1 MVIQSVRSNVGGI
14 CNLVLFM
21 GLFAISVSPVG
32 AIPINTSGGGASI
45 KYPIN
50 IACECIF
57 TLYVDGVYVGE
68 GNKENY
74 DPVNWPFG
82 ISEWNNTKK
91 YYPVIYENEPKIVA
105 FNGIGGQYTVF
116 PNGFIMDMNDGKD
129 YTKYKEWKCKDF
141 SKTTEKTPPANWF
154 TYDYDDSGWDIST
167 SYGANYQNN
176 SFQIFESPRDF
187 ISLNAEWLWTKDNAD
202 ANIYCRKKNM
212 DTVVLT
218 SAPMVTTTI
227 VPPPVT
233 TIATM
238 VTSAPVVTSVPVVKT
253 TVAPLVTSV
262 PVVKTTV
269 APLVT
274 SVPVVKT
281 TVAHT
286 PVSTTIHPPVTT
298 TVTHLPVT
306 TTVTPL
312 LTSVPVIKTTIVH
325 PPVTTIIA
333 HPPVTTTITHPPVTT
348 SAPVST
354 TIHHP
359 VRTHPPTTTTVAP
372 LVTSVPVVKTTV
384 THPPVTTTVTHPPVT
399 TSAPVSTTIHHHVR
413 THPPTTTT
421 VAHLPVT
428 TTVAHLPVTTTVTP
442 LLTSVPVIKT
452 TIVPPPV
459 TTIIAHPPTT
469 TTITPLVTSVPVVKT
484 TVAHTPVSTTIH
496 PPVTTTVTHLPV
508 TTTVTPLL
516 TSVPVIKT
524 TIVHPPVTTIIAH
537 PPVTTTITH
546 PPVTTSAPVSTT
558 IHHPVR
564 THPPV
569 TTTITHPPVTTAVT
583 SVPVI
588 KTTVAHPLVTTT
600 ITPLVVPP
608 SVPPPIHPSPPIN
621 IKIVINNIKYSQ
633 GVSDKQLAHLL
644 ENIKF
649 YNHPQYQS
657 KYRNDHLDNNNLYR
671 TVLNAR
677 LDLIRHYEVLL
688 RHFERIERLKHE
700 SRDEDTDYK
709 IPRHSSDDSTS
720 KSNII
725 QSMIK
730 LNSRIK
736 HIEDSIHFIKGNHKY
751 LLLHILKTLKQQYKK
766 DTMKIFNI

>member
-1 MVIQSVRSNVGGI
+1 MVIQSVRSNGGGI

-21 GLFAISVSPVG
+21 GLFAMSVSPVG
-32 AIPINTSGGGASI
+32 AIPIQTSGYGSPSI

-82 ISEWNNTKK
+82 RSEWNNTKK

-129 YTKYKEWKCKDF
+129 YTEYKEWKCKDF
-141 SKTTEKTPPANWF
+141 SKTVEKAPPANWF

-176 SFQIFESPRDF
+176 SFQIFESPRDS

-202 ANIYCRKKNM
+202 VNIYCRKKNM

-218 SAPMVTTTI
+218 SEPI
-227 VPPPVT
+227 VAT
-233 TIATM
+233 TIAALPVT
-238 VTSAPVVTSVPVVKT
+238 TSAPVVTTSAPLVKT

-262 PVVKTTV
+262 SP
-269 APLVT
+269 PLVT
-274 SVPVVKT
+274 T
-281 TVAHT
+281 TITHPPATTIVTHPPAIT
-286 PVSTTIHPPVTT
+286 TAPVSTTIHQHMRTHPHITSTTVLPPVI
-298 TVTHLPVT
+298 

-312 LTSVPVIKTTIVH
+312 LTSAPVI
-325 PPVTTIIA
+325 
-333 HPPVTTTITHPPVTT
+333 
-348 SAPVST
+348 
-354 TIHHP
+354 
-359 VRTHPPTTTTVAP
+359 
-372 LVTSVPVVKTTV
+372 KTTV
-384 THPPVTTTVTHPPVT
+384 THPPATTTTAPLVTYPPVT

-413 THPPTTTT
+413 THPPVTTSAPVSTTIHHHMLTHPPAMTT
-421 VAHLPVT
+421 VTHP
-428 TTVAHLPVTTTVTP
+428 PMTTTVTP
-442 LLTSVPVIKT
+442 LVTSVP
-452 TIVPPPV
+452 
-459 TTIIAHPPTT
+459 ATT
-469 TTITPLVTSVPVVKT
+469 TVAPLVTSVPVVKT
-484 TVAHTPVSTTIH
+484 TVAH
-496 PPVTTTVTHLPV
+496 PPVTTTVTHPPM
-508 TTTVTPLL
+508 TTTVTPLV

-524 TIVHPPVTTIIAH
+524 TIAHTPVSTTIHHHMRTHPHITSTAVPPPATTTVAPLVTSVPVVKTTVAH
-537 PPVTTTITH
+537 PPVSTTIHHQMRTHPHITSTAVPPPATTTVAPLVTH
-546 PPVTTSAPVSTT
+546 LPVTTSAPVSPT
-558 IHHPVR
+558 IH
-564 THPPV
+564 
-569 TTTITHPPVTTAVT
+569 
-583 SVPVI
+583 
-588 KTTVAHPLVTTT
+588 
-600 ITPLVVPP
+600 
-608 SVPPPIHPSPPIN
+608 PIPRIN

-633 GVSDKQLAHLL
+633 GISDKQLAHLL

-671 TVLNAR
+671 TVINAR
-677 LDLIRHYEVLL
+677 LDLIHHYEILL
-688 RHFERIERLKHE
+688 RHLERLERLERLEHE

-725 QSMIK
+725 QSMIN

-751 LLLHILKTLKQQYKK
+751 LLLHILKNLKQQYKK

>member
-21 GLFAISVSPVG
+21 GLFAMSVSPVG
-32 AIPINTSGGGASI
+32 AIPIQTSGGDGSPSI

-105 FNGIGGQYTVF
+105 FNGEGGQYNVF

-141 SKTTEKTPPANWF
+141 SKTIEKSPPANWF
-154 TYDYDDSGWDIST
+154 AYDYDDNGWEIST

-187 ISLNAEWLWTKDNAD
+187 ISLNAEWLWTKDNAN
-202 ANIYCRKKNM
+202 ANIYCRKKNN

-218 SAPMVTTTI
+218 TAPPVVTTSVPVITTISPQPVTTTI
-227 VPPPVT
+227 APLVTHPPVT
-233 TIATM
+233 TN
-238 VTSAPVVTSVPVVKT
+238 APVSTIIHHHMRTHPHITSTVAPPLATTTVTHPPVTTTIAHPPATT

-262 PVVKTTV
+262 PLVKTTIAHPPVSTTIHPPVTTTV
-269 APLVT
+269 AHPPVSTTIHPPVT
-274 SVPVVKT
+274 T
-281 TVAHT
+281 IVAHT

-298 TVTHLPVT
+298 TVT
-306 TTVTPL
+306 PL
-312 LTSVPVIKTTIVH
+312 V
-325 PPVTTIIA
+325 A
-333 HPPVTTTITHPPVTT
+333 HPPV
-348 SAPVST
+348 S
-354 TIHHP
+354 
-359 VRTHPPTTTTVAP
+359 PT
-372 LVTSVPVVKTTV
+372 
-384 THPPVTTTVTHPPVT
+384 
-399 TSAPVSTTIHHHVR
+399 
-413 THPPTTTT
+413 
-421 VAHLPVT
+421 
-428 TTVAHLPVTTTVTP
+428 
-442 LLTSVPVIKT
+442 
-452 TIVPPPV
+452 
-459 TTIIAHPPTT
+459 
-469 TTITPLVTSVPVVKT
+469 
-484 TVAHTPVSTTIH
+484 
-496 PPVTTTVTHLPV
+496 
-508 TTTVTPLL
+508 
-516 TSVPVIKT
+516 
-524 TIVHPPVTTIIAH
+524 
-537 PPVTTTITH
+537 
-546 PPVTTSAPVSTT
+546 
-558 IHHPVR
+558 
-564 THPPV
+564 
-569 TTTITHPPVTTAVT
+569 
-583 SVPVI
+583 
-588 KTTVAHPLVTTT
+588 
-600 ITPLVVPP
+600 
-608 SVPPPIHPSPPIN
+608 IHPSPPIN

-671 TVLNAR
+671 TVINAR

-688 RHFERIERLKHE
+688 RHLERLERLEDE
-700 SRDEDTDYK
+700 SHDEDTDYK

-751 LLLHILKTLKQQYKK
+751 LLLHILENLKQQYKK

>member
-1 MVIQSVRSNVGGI
+1 MVIQSVRSNGGGI

-21 GLFAISVSPVG
+21 GLFAMSVSPVG
-32 AIPINTSGGGASI
+32 AIPIQTSGDGSPSI

-82 ISEWNNTKK
+82 RSEWNNTKK

-129 YTKYKEWKCKDF
+129 YTEYKEWKCKDF
-141 SKTTEKTPPANWF
+141 SKTVEKAPPANWF

-176 SFQIFESPRDF
+176 SFQIFESPRDS

-202 ANIYCRKKNM
+202 VNIYCRKKNM

-218 SAPMVTTTI
+218 SEPI
-227 VPPPVT
+227 VAT
-233 TIATM
+233 TIAALPVT
-238 VTSAPVVTSVPVVKT
+238 TSAPVVTTSAPLVKT

-262 PVVKTTV
+262 SP
-269 APLVT
+269 PLVT
-274 SVPVVKT
+274 T
-281 TVAHT
+281 TITHPPATTIVTHPPATTIVTHPPAIT
-286 PVSTTIHPPVTT
+286 TAPVSTTIHQHMRTHPHITSTTVLPPVI
-298 TVTHLPVT
+298 

-312 LTSVPVIKTTIVH
+312 LTSAPVI
-325 PPVTTIIA
+325 
-333 HPPVTTTITHPPVTT
+333 
-348 SAPVST
+348 
-354 TIHHP
+354 
-359 VRTHPPTTTTVAP
+359 
-372 LVTSVPVVKTTV
+372 KTTV
-384 THPPVTTTVTHPPVT
+384 THPPATTTVTHPPATPTVTHPPATTIVTHPPATTIVTHPPATTTTAPLVTYPPVT

-413 THPPTTTT
+413 THPPVTTSAPVSTTIHHHMLTHPPAMTT
-421 VAHLPVT
+421 VTHP
-428 TTVAHLPVTTTVTP
+428 PMTTTVTP
-442 LLTSVPVIKT
+442 LVTSVP
-452 TIVPPPV
+452 
-459 TTIIAHPPTT
+459 ATT
-469 TTITPLVTSVPVVKT
+469 TVAPLVTSVPVVKT
-484 TVAHTPVSTTIH
+484 TVAHPPVSTTIH
-496 PPVTTTVTHLPV
+496 HQMRTHPHITSTAVPPPATTTVAPLVTHL
-508 TTTVTPLL
+508 
-516 TSVPVIKT
+516 
-524 TIVHPPVTTIIAH
+524 
-537 PPVTTTITH
+537 
-546 PPVTTSAPVSTT
+546 PVTTSAPVSPT
-558 IHHPVR
+558 IH
-564 THPPV
+564 
-569 TTTITHPPVTTAVT
+569 
-583 SVPVI
+583 
-588 KTTVAHPLVTTT
+588 
-600 ITPLVVPP
+600 
-608 SVPPPIHPSPPIN
+608 PIPRIN

-633 GVSDKQLAHLL
+633 GISDKQLAHLL

-671 TVLNAR
+671 TVINAR
-677 LDLIRHYEVLL
+677 LDLIHHYEILL
-688 RHFERIERLKHE
+688 RHLERLERLERLEHE

-725 QSMIK
+725 QSMIN

-751 LLLHILKTLKQQYKK
+751 LLLHILKNLKQQYKK

>member
-312 LTSVPVIKTTIVH
+312 LTSVPVIKTTIVP

-354 TIHHP
+354 TIHH
-359 VRTHPPTTTTVAP
+359 H
-372 LVTSVPVVKTTV
+372 
-384 THPPVTTTVTHPPVT
+384 
-399 TSAPVSTTIHHHVR
+399 
-413 THPPTTTT
+413 
-421 VAHLPVT
+421 
-428 TTVAHLPVTTTVTP
+428 
-442 LLTSVPVIKT
+442 
-452 TIVPPPV
+452 
-459 TTIIAHPPTT
+459 
-469 TTITPLVTSVPVVKT
+469 
-484 TVAHTPVSTTIH
+484 
-496 PPVTTTVTHLPV
+496 
-508 TTTVTPLL
+508 
-516 TSVPVIKT
+516 
-524 TIVHPPVTTIIAH
+524 
-537 PPVTTTITH
+537 
-546 PPVTTSAPVSTT
+546 
-558 IHHPVR
+558 VR

>member
-1 MVIQSVRSNVGGI
+1 VGGI

-21 GLFAISVSPVG
+21 GLFAMSVSSVG
-32 AIPINTSGGGASI
+32 ADGGSANI

-50 IACECIF
+50 VACECIF

-82 ISEWNNTKK
+82 RSEWNNTKK
-91 YYPVIYENEPKIVA
+91 YYPVIYENEPKVVA

-116 PNGFIMDMNDGKD
+116 PNGFIMDMNDGND
-129 YTKYKEWKCKDF
+129 YTEYKEWKCKDF
-141 SKTTEKTPPANWF
+141 SKTTEKSPPANWF

-218 SAPMVTTTI
+218 SAP
-227 VPPPVT
+227 PVT
-233 TIATM
+233 TSAAPPAT
-238 VTSAPVVTSVPVVKT
+238 T
-253 TVAPLVTSV
+253 TVTRPPAT
-262 PVVKTTV
+262 TTV
-269 APLVT
+269 T
-274 SVPVVKT
+274 R
-281 TVAHT
+281 
-286 PVSTTIHPPVTT
+286 PPVTT
-298 TVTHLPVT
+298 TVTHPPATTTVTHPPATTSPPVSKTIHHHMRTHPHITSTAVPPPATTTTTVTHPPATTTTTVTHPPATTTTTVTHTPATTTTTVTHTPATTTTTVMHPPATTTTVTHPPATTSAPVSKTIHQHMRTHPHITSTAVPPPVT
-306 TTVTPL
+306 TTVTHPPAT
-312 LTSVPVIKTTIVH
+312 TSAPVSKTIHQHMRTHQPATTTVTHPPTTTSAPVTTATVTHPPATTIV
-325 PPVTTIIA
+325 
-333 HPPVTTTITHPPVTT
+333 THPPATT

-354 TIHHP
+354 TIHQHM
-359 VRTHPPTTTTVAP
+359 RTHPHITSTAVPPPVTTVLTRP
-372 LVTSVPVVKTTV
+372 LAKT
-384 THPPVTTTVTHPPVT
+384 TTTVTHPPAT
-399 TSAPVSTTIHHHVR
+399 TSTTVSKTIHHHMR
-413 THPPTTTT
+413 TSPP
-421 VAHLPVT
+421 VS
-428 TTVAHLPVTTTVTP
+428 
-442 LLTSVPVIKT
+442 LTSP
-452 TIVPPPV
+452 
-459 TTIIAHPPTT
+459 
-469 TTITPLVTSVPVVKT
+469 
-484 TVAHTPVSTTIH
+484 
-496 PPVTTTVTHLPV
+496 
-508 TTTVTPLL
+508 
-516 TSVPVIKT
+516 
-524 TIVHPPVTTIIAH
+524 
-537 PPVTTTITH
+537 
-546 PPVTTSAPVSTT
+546 
-558 IHHPVR
+558 
-564 THPPV
+564 
-569 TTTITHPPVTTAVT
+569 
-583 SVPVI
+583 
-588 KTTVAHPLVTTT
+588 
-600 ITPLVVPP
+600 
-608 SVPPPIHPSPPIN
+608 PSPPIN
-621 IKIVINNIKYSQ
+621 IKIIINNIKYSQ
-633 GVSDKQLAHLL
+633 GISDKQLAHLL

-657 KYRNDHLDNNNLYR
+657 KYRNDPLDNNNLYR

-688 RHFERIERLKHE
+688 RHFERLERLEHE

-751 LLLHILKTLKQQYKK
+751 LLLHILKNLKQQYKE

>member
-298 TVTHLPVT
+298 T
-306 TTVTPL
+306 
-312 LTSVPVIKTTIVH
+312 
-325 PPVTTIIA
+325 
-333 HPPVTTTITHPPVTT
+333 ITHPPVTT

-354 TIHHP
+354 TIHH
-359 VRTHPPTTTTVAP
+359 H
-372 LVTSVPVVKTTV
+372 
-384 THPPVTTTVTHPPVT
+384 
-399 TSAPVSTTIHHHVR
+399 
-413 THPPTTTT
+413 
-421 VAHLPVT
+421 
-428 TTVAHLPVTTTVTP
+428 
-442 LLTSVPVIKT
+442 
-452 TIVPPPV
+452 
-459 TTIIAHPPTT
+459 
-469 TTITPLVTSVPVVKT
+469 
-484 TVAHTPVSTTIH
+484 
-496 PPVTTTVTHLPV
+496 
-508 TTTVTPLL
+508 
-516 TSVPVIKT
+516 
-524 TIVHPPVTTIIAH
+524 
-537 PPVTTTITH
+537 
-546 PPVTTSAPVSTT
+546 
-558 IHHPVR
+558 VR

-751 LLLHILKTLKQQYKK
+751 LLLHILENLKQQYKK